1 MRSGRIKSRI
11 NDMTDASE
19 LERLSG
25 GGIRKVSGSSRL
37 EVYNH
42 NRRARGGPGWRKA
55 DSKADAWDRWVRPDH
70 GNSLPPPPLP
80 LPSAAEDCERE
91 KGVLQLR
98 IAETAHLRTERM
110 AKVRMLAKLGV
121 AKEIERAE
129 AAAVAE
135 FEESLSSPSG
145 RSPSAPPSRPLPS
158 PPAAVSP
165 PQQWVTPVGDESA
178 DEEATAPTP
187 GPSSIGPTQLE
198 VEQSLSTPSGSPGRS
213 PSAPPSRP
221 LPSPPAAVSPPQ
233 WVTPVPVGDESAD
246 EQPGVKPQP
255 QPRAAAVVSL
265 QAAQRR
271 WLARRE
277 LARLRAEAAATAAA
291 AAEAAEAAA
300 TTAVAAVALQ
310 AAQRRRL
317 ARRELARLRAEA
329 AATAAAAARQRRGR
343 QAGAEFTPCHL
354 TIVVGCVSALLLIM
368 MLSSLAWLPGGIGSM
383 GPLSYSGGSSF
394 NMFGPATSWQ
404 VELTRWVCMWGTSML
419 LVAGAWFLRAPLSEL
434 LVPWFGIAPL
444 VPLERVN
451 EVVTV

>member
-291 AAEAAEAAA
+291 AA
-300 TTAVAAVALQ
+300 
-310 AAQRRRL
+310 
-317 ARRELARLRAEA
+317 
-329 AATAAAAARQRRGR
+329 RQRRGR